1 MATSLDEAR
10 ELISEKKAL
19 DADLI
24 SELFVIKNSKIMK
37 TIFNLISID
46 KVQYNYFSQLSLL
59 INYFIYLMYMKC
71 TM

>member
-24 SELFVIKNSKIMK
+24 SELFVIKRLEDHENNI
-37 TIFNLISID
+37 
-46 KVQYNYFSQLSLL
+46 QLD
-59 INYFIYLMYMKC
+59 NN
-71 TM
+71 